1 MKKILLIVT
10 LLLLTGCGKK
20 LDLKKVE
27 IDLDNLKIEDKFV
40 YKDLKKLSSD
50 DMYNIYSIESKYADE
65 ILYKENI
72 TSKGVDLYIVVKIKD
87 DKIKEEIDKRFEA
100 LELQCDMYDQVNAL
114 KVKNRLETK
123 IGSYNI
129 YIISDNNELVLETIK
144 KS

>member
-20 LDLKKVE
+20 LDLKKIE

-100 LELQCDMYDQVNAL
+100 LELQCDMYDKVNAL

>member
-20 LDLKKVE
+20 LDLKKIE

>member
-87 DKIKEEIDKRFEA
+87 DKIKKEIDKRFEA